1 MDMIVVG
8 AIVIIFAFPM
18 MFLIMLLGTGNAKLV
33 FKGDLSRAVEVA
45 TMAQMQ
51 KSSQERDSLILASAY
66 SFEANVEEGGRVIA
80 ERERLLREQERLN
93 ILISELQTERE
104 KLEAERKR
112 FERAIDANEYGKAQT
127 AAANSKRVSDLA
139 KVYQS
144 MKPKEAAQI
153 LETLS
158 DNLTVEILKAM
169 TDDRQKAK
177 ILSAMDIEKASRIS
191 QRM

>member
-1 MDMIVVG
+1 
-8 AIVIIFAFPM
+8 
-18 MFLIMLLGTGNAKLV
+18 MLLGTGNAKLV